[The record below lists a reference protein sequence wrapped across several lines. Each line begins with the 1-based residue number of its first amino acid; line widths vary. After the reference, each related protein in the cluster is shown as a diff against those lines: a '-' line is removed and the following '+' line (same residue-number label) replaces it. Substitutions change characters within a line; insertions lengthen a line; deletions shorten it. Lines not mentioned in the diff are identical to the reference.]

1 MTVDQM
7 MERII
12 AVYPGPNW
20 RLKVQGMKAQGPDGE
35 RQIFAIYKNMERR
48 GVFEK
53 KARKSRKKKPVMQE
67 QQMTI
72 WDFMNNGGNDNHGG
86 NDPDSHGETVF

>member
-1 MTVDQM
+1 MTIDQM
-7 MERII
+7 MERIT
-12 AVYPGPNW
+12 AVYPGPAW
-20 RLKVQGMKAQGPDGE
+20 RLKVQGMRAQGADGE

-53 KARKSRKKKPVMQE
+53 AAKKKKPVFQE

-72 WDFMNNGGNDNHGG
+72 WDFMNDGGNYKHGG
-86 NDPDSHGETVF
+86 NDPDSHN